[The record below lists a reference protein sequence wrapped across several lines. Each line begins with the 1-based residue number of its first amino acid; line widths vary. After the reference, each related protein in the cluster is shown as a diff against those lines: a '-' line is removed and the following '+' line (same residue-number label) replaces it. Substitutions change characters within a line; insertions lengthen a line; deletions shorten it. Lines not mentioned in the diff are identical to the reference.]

1 LLSPFYPD
9 LIHVSSGYAVF
20 IYQIGKEP
28 CMKRKLLL
36 GLIGIALLALG
47 FTSAIPI
54 ASAQRDMSRM
64 NPLAPLK
71 NALNTAG
78 APGLTAEQESRIQEL
93 LKEFRDAHRGPIQN
107 EDIPNARTAYED
119 AILNGDSAAAAAQ
132 ARVLGNA
139 QAAEMVQR
147 ESDAADFAINVINI
161 LRADP
166 GQADA
171 VIAQIGERD
180 FVRMILRLVGGPV
193 GPGGPGP
200 RRGQPPLPPESVAP

>member
-1 LLSPFYPD
+1 
-9 LIHVSSGYAVF
+9 
-20 IYQIGKEP
+20 
-28 CMKRKLLL
+28 MKRKLPV
-36 GLIGIALLALG
+36 GRIGIALLVLG
-47 FTSAIPI
+47 LASAVPI
-54 ASAQRDMSRM
+54 AAAQQDTSRM

-71 NALNTAG
+71 NALNAAG

-93 LKEFRDAHRGPIQN
+93 LKEFRDTHHGPIQN
-107 EDIPNARTAYED
+107 EDILNARTAYED

-132 ARVLGNA
+132 ARILGSA

-166 GQADA
+166 GQADM
-171 VIAQIGERD
+171 VIAQIGARD
-180 FVRMILRLVGGPV
+180 FVRMILRLAGGPG

-200 RRGQPPLPPESVAP
+200 RRGQPSLPPEFVAP